1 MVFESKYSDIKI
13 FLSIPDNSFNLKQ
26 KVDFSFES
34 DNIKEE
40 ILGKIVQFIYNFSMF
55 KDIKPFMNAVYNCI
69 EKTLD
74 LKIESINDFQEL
86 LIKNTLL
93 NFIQDYINYAKLTQ
107 KRQIL
112 KLLSDSLD
120 KLQIQPLMINLGLL
134 LKPMYQDKE
143 YLDNLEYLEEVEI
156 TYAKDDELG
165 IQIKDQIDKWLKTQ
179 KLDLDSQVN
188 LKLLLKRKYDEI
200 ISKYNIDRTS
210 MYYQKLLT
218 EVIEMLTMKLTM
230 ISLMDSVTE
239 ESFEPIPIK

>member
-1 MVFESKYSDIKI
+1 MVFESRYSDIKT
-13 FLSIPDNSFNLKQ
+13 FLSIPDNYFNLKQ

-40 ILGKIVQFIYNFSMF
+40 ILGKIAQFIYYFSMF
-55 KDIKPFMNAVYNCI
+55 KNIKPFMNAVYNCI

-74 LKIESINDFQEL
+74 LEIESINDFQEL
-86 LIKNTLL
+86 LIKNALL

-120 KLQIQPLMINLGLL
+120 KLQIQPLIINLGLL

-143 YLDNLEYLEEVEI
+143 YLDNLTYLEEVEI
-156 TYAKDDELG
+156 TYVKDDDFG
-165 IQIKDQIDKWLKTQ
+165 IQIKDQIDNWLKTQ
-179 KLDLDSQVN
+179 KLDLDSQEN

-210 MYYQKLLT
+210 TYYQKLLT
-218 EVIEMLTMKLTM
+218 EAMEMLTMKLTM
-230 ISLMDSVTE
+230 ISLMDSVSE
-239 ESFEPIPIK
+239 ESLEPIPIK